1 MHVVVLVL
9 GVTLS
14 FDVELSVSFAVG
26 VALVDERVLVQDLMF
41 GLTTAVALALFRS
54 KPLGVAL
61 MVVLGL
67 GEALSL

>member
-1 MHVVVLVL
+1 MCVF
-9 GVTLS
+9 GR
-14 FDVELSVSFAVG
+14 VSGGGAEN
-26 VALVDERVLVQDLMF
+26 ERVLVQDLMF